1 MKVLRLVAIISI
13 LVMFPLHS
21 QSILGHDLSMDR
33 ELIFTT
39 ESNTTYLSVNL
50 ENVPSSVDDG
60 SSHNISV
67 SIQTDDVN
75 GTLMNLLLETT
86 GGVFENNQSTVS
98 YQFAA
103 SNTTIFVLWT
113 APVLF
118 ETDVDVTITA
128 VASLD
133 TLEATDSASVH
144 VNLVYFN
151 LDVEWLVEDTYFQNE
166 TGTVGLT
173 VVDQD
178 TALPVDGAEVTLS
191 LEVGKFLETGTNSIV
206 LLTDQEGKVNADV
219 DFSVQEFLFDEND
232 VLLSATVSKQ
242 KYNDLLVNTTLRV
255 IKSPPIP
262 SVVVDFLVS
271 QENTS
276 FVAIFSFNATL
287 SGRPWINA
295 TFKVTATGGSFSDGG
310 SSAMVKT
317 DASGFASLE
326 WSSEGIPQTKDDVI
340 VFFTVEL
347 LTLDYGLVFGPKQ
360 YNLTIPGIE
369 LTTSLPTTVAQSP
382 ISLFPLI
389 LAIPILWRKRK

>member
-1 MKVLRLVAIISI
+1 M
-13 LVMFPLHS
+13 
-21 QSILGHDLSMDR
+21 
-33 ELIFTT
+33 
-39 ESNTTYLSVNL
+39 
-50 ENVPSSVDDG
+50 
-60 SSHNISV
+60 
-67 SIQTDDVN
+67 
-75 GTLMNLLLETT
+75 
-86 GGVFENNQSTVS
+86 
-98 YQFAA
+98 
-103 SNTTIFVLWT
+103 
-113 APVLF
+113 
-118 ETDVDVTITA
+118 
-128 VASLD
+128 
-133 TLEATDSASVH
+133 
-144 VNLVYFN
+144 
-151 LDVEWLVEDTYFQNE
+151 
-166 TGTVGLT
+166 
-173 VVDQD
+173 
-178 TALPVDGAEVTLS
+178 DGAEVTLS

-369 LTTSLPTTVAQSP
+369 LTKSLPTTVAQSP